1 MSTILQSSLLTDF
14 LYPFLLIFFIC
25 FGILEK
31 TSILGSD
38 KKQLNAMLSLV
49 IGLVFVGAVFPKIIA
64 ANLVQFMTVGM
75 VVIFVAILLWN
86 FVSQG
91 SGFASEGGTKIHKLF
106 VWLIGL
112 GLFFGV
118 LWATGIAEGF
128 VNGLQKVFLFLFD
141 SSWSG
146 GFWTNTLFVIFIAL
160 AIALVLGWN
169 PFKGGMNWY
178 MKLK

>member
-1 MSTILQSSLLTDF
+1 MIKKNIVVIVGLICIWQLVVYVFQLPGYLLPGPLEVFSTIWSSRALLCIQAWPT
-14 LYPFLLIFFIC
+14 II
-25 FGILEK
+25 E
-31 TSILGSD
+31 T
-38 KKQLNAMLSLV
+38 LV
-49 IGLVFVGAVFPKIIA
+49 
-64 ANLVQFMTVGM
+64 
-75 VVIFVAILLWN
+75 
-86 FVSQG
+86 
-91 SGFASEGGTKIHKLF
+91 
-106 VWLIGL
+106 